1 MLITMKIIL
10 FLKRLLPSCPN
21 TPENAPKKPTFPYGT
36 DGFPSEFMIM
46 NTILSMYPEVC
57 MNNIGFKGAAGV
69 AVPVLNGE
77 G

>member
-10 FLKRLLPSCPN
+10 FLKCGFPSCSI
-21 TPENAPKKPTFPYGT
+21 ALGKPTFPYGT
-36 DGFPSEFMIM
+36 VGLSSEFMIM
-46 NTILSMYPEVC
+46 RTLLSMYPEVC

>member
-10 FLKRLLPSCPN
+10 FLKRLLPICPN
-21 TPENAPKKPTFPYGT
+21 APENAPEKPTFPYGT
-36 DGFPSEFMIM
+36 DGFSSEFMIM
-46 NTILSMYPEVC
+46 NTILSKYPEVC

-69 AVPVLNGE
+69 AMPILSRE

>member
-1 MLITMKIIL
+1 MTMKIIL
-10 FLKRLLPSCPN
+10 FLKCGFPSFSI
-21 TPENAPKKPTFPYGT
+21 ALGKPTFPYPYGI
-36 DGFPSEFMIM
+36 DRFPSEFMIM
-46 NTILSMYPEVC
+46 STILSMYPEVC

>member
-1 MLITMKIIL
+1 MTMKIIL
-10 FLKRLLPSCPN
+10 FLKERLPSCPL
-21 TPENAPKKPTFPYGT
+21 APGKPTFPYGT

-46 NTILSMYPEVC
+46 NTVLSKYPEVC

>member
-10 FLKRLLPSCPN
+10 FLKERLPSCPI
-21 TPENAPKKPTFPYGT
+21 APGKGTFPYGT
-36 DGFPSEFMIM
+36 VGLSSEFMIM
-46 NTILSMYPEVC
+46 RTLLSMYPEVC

>member
-10 FLKRLLPSCPN
+10 FLKRGLPSCPI
-21 TPENAPKKPTFPYGT
+21 APGKPTFPYGT
-36 DGFPSEFMIM
+36 AGFLSEFMIM
-46 NTILSMYPEVC
+46 KALLSIYPEVC

>member
-10 FLKRLLPSCPN
+10 FLKKLLPSCPN
-21 TPENAPKKPTFPYGT
+21 AREKPTFPYGT
-36 DGFPSEFMIM
+36 DGFSSEFMIM
-46 NTILSMYPEVC
+46 ITILSKYPEVC

>member
-1 MLITMKIIL
+1 
-10 FLKRLLPSCPN
+10 
-21 TPENAPKKPTFPYGT
+21 
-36 DGFPSEFMIM
+36 MIM

-57 MNNIGFKGAAGV
+57 MNNIGFEGAAGV

>member
-1 MLITMKIIL
+1 MTMKIIL
-10 FLKRLLPSCPN
+10 FLKCGFPSCSI
-21 TPENAPKKPTFPYGT
+21 ALGKPTFPYGT
-36 DGFPSEFMIM
+36 VGLSSEFMIM
-46 NTILSMYPEVC
+46 RTLLSMYPEVC

>member
-1 MLITMKIIL
+1 MLMTMKIIL
-10 FLKRLLPSCPN
+10 FLKERLPSCPI
-21 TPENAPKKPTFPYGT
+21 APGKPTFPYGT

-46 NTILSMYPEVC
+46 NTVLSKYPEVC
-57 MNNIGFKGAAGV
+57 MNNIGFKCAAGV